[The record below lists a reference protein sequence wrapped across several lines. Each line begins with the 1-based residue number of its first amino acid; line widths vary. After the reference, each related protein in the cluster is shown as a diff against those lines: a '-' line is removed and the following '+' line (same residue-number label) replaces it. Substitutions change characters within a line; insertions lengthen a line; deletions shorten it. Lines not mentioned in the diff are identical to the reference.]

1 MRKII
6 AIGGEPGTGKTTLMR
21 EFMKGYEWKPVEV
34 EKLVSAMYCEQ
45 LDLYVL
51 GKYEDNQVFAGTDR
65 LSMAVQ
71 PNAVKFVK
79 ETKSNIIFEGDR
91 IFNQSFLEFL
101 VEQPNT
107 EVDIIYLTAYD
118 ATLKERYIKRGSD
131 QSETFLRGRRT
142 KYQNLLTNFI
152 LMGYTRVF
160 LNENLEGQNEVLTFL
175 NKKLK

>member
-1 MRKII
+1 VRKIV
-6 AIGGEPGTGKTTLMR
+6 AVGGEPGTGKTTLMR
-21 EFMKGYEWKPVEV
+21 LFMEGYDWKPVEE
-34 EKLVSAMYCEQ
+34 EKLVSAMYCEE

-51 GKYEDNQVFAGTDR
+51 GKYEENEVFAGTDR

-101 VEQPNT
+101 VEQPDT
-107 EVDIIYLTAYD
+107 EVDIVYLQTCD
-118 ATLKERYIKRGSD
+118 TSLKERYAQRGSN

-152 LMGYTRVF
+152 LMGHTSVF
-160 LNENLEGQNEVLTFL
+160 SNENTEDQNVVLTFL
-175 NKKLK
+175 NKRLK